1 MGLSNGLSKRGTTS
15 DAPPRVPSG
24 SLSAAEQDV
33 LVALVGGA
41 TNREI
46 AARRCVS
53 ERTVANQV
61 ASILRKV
68 GVTSRV
74 ELIRRFAAA

>member
-1 MGLSNGLSKRGTTS
+1 MSKRVTASGS
-15 DAPPRVPSG
+15 PRAPSG

-33 LVALVGGA
+33 LVSLVRGA
-41 TNREI
+41 SNREI
-46 AARRCVS
+46 ATRRRVS

-68 GVTSRV
+68 GVASRF
-74 ELIRRFAAA
+74 ELIAVYARS